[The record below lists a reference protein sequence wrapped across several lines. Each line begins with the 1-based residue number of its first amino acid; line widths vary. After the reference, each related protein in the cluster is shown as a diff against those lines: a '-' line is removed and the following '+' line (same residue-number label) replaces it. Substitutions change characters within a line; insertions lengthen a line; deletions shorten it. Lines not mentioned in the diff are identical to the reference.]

1 MSGGIFQ
8 LIAYGA
14 QDTYLTDRMFW
25 GIFQPGQIVTFDEYL
40 DYIQEKLLPKIYFAS
55 EVERWKREYVQTCL
69 LLRKKFQMATGVYF
83 KQFDALVFK
92 QVPFRPQ
99 PVERND
105 VMEIIYDKAVHLA
118 HAQTRVLLRKKFEM
132 ETGSKW
138 RQFDQH
144 VFKYLDYH
152 PRVIPGPCTTRPW
165 AIRFCPKT
173 GMVKYD
179 HVKDDVDALFV
190 QNAHLIRKKDIIKCL
205 EKEPVVDS
213 SQFNDFADLVLR
225 YYKSKIHISQTF
237 TRQRKQ
243 YESTITNAMTFFPS
257 VNYRRHTNF
266 TTEAVSKEMKLT
278 RLINSE
284 VKKTNKKKQRIENRP
299 TQLKRGAAKL
309 PKSVMQKK
317 MYMRPTARRVQYN
330 KKMKK

>member
-8 LIAYGA
+8 LICNDGA
-14 QDTYLTDRMFW
+14 QDRYLMGDGWF
-25 GIFQPGQIVTFDEYL
+25 GVFKPGQIVTFDEYL
-40 DYIQEKLLPKIYFAS
+40 DYIQEKLLAKIYFES

-69 LLRKKFQMATGVYF
+69 LLRKKFQMETGVYF

-92 QVPFRPQ
+92 QVPFRPR

-144 VFKYLDYH
+144 VFKYLDYDYH
-152 PRVIPGPCTTRPW
+152 PRVIPGLGTRPW
-165 AIRFCPKT
+165 SIRFCPK
-173 GMVKYD
+173 MVKYD
-179 HVKDDVDALFV
+179 HVKDEVDALFV
-190 QNAHLIRKKDIIKCL
+190 RNAHLIRKKDIIKCL
-205 EKEPVVDS
+205 EKEPIVDS
-213 SQFNDFADLVLR
+213 SQFDDFADLVLR
-225 YYKSKIHISQTF
+225 YYKSKIHVSQTF
-237 TRQRKQ
+237 TRRTH
-243 YESTITNAMTFFPS
+243 YESIFH
-257 VNYRRHTNF
+257 RDTNF
-266 TTEAVSKEMKLT
+266 AIESTSSYSLVGTISKEKKLAET

-284 VKKTNKKKQRIENRP
+284 AKKNYKKKQRIENRP
-299 TQLKRGAAKL
+299 TQLKRAAAKL

-317 MYMRPTARRVQYN
+317 IYVRPTARRVQYN